1 MTFSSMFHNSNLFL
15 WQNLTITRYST
26 IQIPPDNAQNYMNE
40 PGKQQK
46 DIGLT
51 SCLFALT

>member
-15 WQNLTITRYST
+15 WQNLTIIRYST
-26 IQIPPDNAQNYMNE
+26 IQIFPDNAQNYMNE

-51 SCLFALT
+51 SWLFALT